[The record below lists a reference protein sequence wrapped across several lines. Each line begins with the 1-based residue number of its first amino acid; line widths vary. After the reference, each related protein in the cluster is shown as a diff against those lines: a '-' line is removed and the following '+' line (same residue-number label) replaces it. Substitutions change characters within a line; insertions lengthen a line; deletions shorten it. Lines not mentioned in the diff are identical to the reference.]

1 MNKLILAGAL
11 LVAGAG
17 TASAQE
23 TVQKQDSMK
32 AKPTM
37 DSAHHANPAAAPG
50 HTTTALDINTA
61 SRKDLEAAGLG
72 TYADKIMEGRP
83 FKSTKEL
90 VDKKIVP
97 EDAWSGLKD
106 KVKVGPS

>member
-11 LVAGAG
+11 AVVSAG

-23 TVQKQDSMK
+23 DVPKQDSMK
-32 AKPTM
+32 PKPTM
-37 DSAHHANPAAAPG
+37 DSAHRATPAPSQG
-50 HTTTALDINTA
+50 YTTTALDINTA
-61 SRKDLEAAGLG
+61 SKKDLEAAGLG
-72 TYADKIMEGRP
+72 PYADKIMAGRP

-90 VDKKIVP
+90 VDKHIVP
-97 EDAWSGLKD
+97 QDAWSGLKD

>member
-11 LVAGAG
+11 AVVGAG

-23 TVQKQDSMK
+23 TVPRQDSLK
-32 AKPTM
+32 PKPTM
-37 DSAHHANPAAAPG
+37 DSAYRANPATPG
-50 HTTTALDINTA
+50 HTVTALDINTA
-61 SRKDLEAAGLG
+61 TKKDLEAAGLG
-72 TYADKIMEGRP
+72 PYADKIMAERP

-97 EDAWSGLKD
+97 QEAWSGLKD